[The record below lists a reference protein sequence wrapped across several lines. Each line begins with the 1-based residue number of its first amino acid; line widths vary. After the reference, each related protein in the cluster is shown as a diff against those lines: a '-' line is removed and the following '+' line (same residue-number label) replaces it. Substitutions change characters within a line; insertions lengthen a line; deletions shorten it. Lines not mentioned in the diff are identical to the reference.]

1 MHSAADRE
9 QVTLLSNKRAK
20 ILSNFNVIE
29 SFRSQLQLQKED
41 LLEQLRDRDVANG
54 QLKCDLQEVTNQLMS
69 NGSDL
74 ANSRVELQRHREE
87 IDVNLTYYS

>member
-54 QLKCDLQEVTNQLMS
+54 QLKCDLQEVTNQLMN